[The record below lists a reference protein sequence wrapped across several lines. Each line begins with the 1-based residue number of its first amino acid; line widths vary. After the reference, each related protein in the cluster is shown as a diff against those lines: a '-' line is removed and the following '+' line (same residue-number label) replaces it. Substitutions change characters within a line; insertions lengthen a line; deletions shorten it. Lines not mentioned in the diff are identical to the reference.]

1 MADPFLDTD
10 VVIRFVTGDNP
21 EKQARAAR
29 LFEKVESGNLRV
41 VMPLT
46 VVADAV
52 YVLNSA
58 RLYNRPR
65 SEVANALTLWVKSR
79 NVRVSNRRTV
89 LRALELFGTM
99 NLDFGDCVIIASM
112 EKARSDT
119 VYSFDE
125 DFDRI
130 KGITRIEP

>member
-10 VVIRFVTGDNP
+10 VIIRYVTGDDP
-21 EKQARAAR
+21 DKQARAAK
-29 LFEKVESGNLRV
+29 LFENVESGKIRL

-52 YVLNSA
+52 HVLASP

-65 SEVANALTLWVKSR
+65 SEVASALTLWVKSR
-79 NVRVSNRRTV
+79 HIRVPNRRTV
-89 LRALELFGTM
+89 LRALELFGRL

-112 EKARSDT
+112 EQAQSDK

-130 KGITRIEP
+130 KGITRVEP